1 VSASDSTTPELE
13 GNVAIV
19 TGATGGI
26 GQAICHELTQA
37 GASVLVHGNRQQA
50 AADRLAN
57 ELTVSGGSAHAF
69 CSDLT
74 DPAAAIQVM
83 NIATETF
90 GGVDL
95 VVNNAGVTLGGLG
108 VEQLDVKD
116 WLQVTDIN
124 LHSVFYMCQAAI
136 PRLRARGGGA
146 IVNIASNIVNSLP
159 GGSAAYATTK
169 AGVVAL
175 TKVLS
180 KEVAHEGIRVNAL
193 SPGLIAAGMGQ
204 GAIDRRTQ
212 EQMTRFLE
220 SIPSRR
226 PGDAQEI
233 AAVVRFLCSPGASY
247 LTGQNLTV
255 NGGDRTESY
264 Q

>member
-1 VSASDSTTPELE
+1 MSERELE
-13 GNVAIV
+13 GKMALV

-26 GQAICHELTQA
+26 GPSICHELVEA
-37 GASVLVHGNRQQA
+37 GDAILVHGHTQLQA
-50 AADRLAN
+50 ADALVR
-57 ELTVSGGSAHAF
+57 ELDSCGVAAHAV

-74 DPAAAIQVM
+74 EPTSAEPLVSEVVDRL
-83 NIATETF
+83 
-90 GGVDL
+90 GGLDI
-95 VVNNAGVTLGGLG
+95 VVNNAGVTLGGVG
-108 VEQLDVKD
+108 VEDTDPAD
-116 WLQVTDIN
+116 WLRVTDIN
-124 LHSVFYMCQAAI
+124 LHSVFYVCRAAI
-136 PRLRARGGGA
+136 PALRQRGGGC
-146 IVNIASNIVNSLP
+146 IVNVASNIVNSLP

-204 GAIDRRTQ
+204 GAIERRTVD
-212 EQMTRFLE
+212 QMGRFLE

-226 PGDAQEI
+226 PGTAREI
-233 AAVVRFLCSPGASY
+233 SAVVRFLCSPGASY
-247 LTGQNLTV
+247 LTGQNVTV